1 MKNKD
6 KFTTIQQRNDAFR
19 LWCKKHCDHDRG
31 SNDCR
36 NCQFMWL
43 EAEYDEK
50 DYCTSAIALM
60 ASRMRNGSLEMAN
73 HVYNKGLVV
82 LNREQLEDYQKC
94 LMMVEEIAKVSM
106 KPIGFA
112 EECMVCV
119 ENCRKIAS
127 GEIKLNNGD
136 K

>member
-6 KFTTIQQRNDAFR
+6 KFTSVQQRNDAFK

-31 SNDCR
+31 SHDCR

-60 ASRMRNGSLEMAN
+60 ASRMRNSKLEIAP
-73 HVYNKGLVV
+73 VGAKGLVV
-82 LNREQLEDYQKC
+82 LSKEQLEDYQKC
-94 LMMVEEIAKVSM
+94 MMMVDEIAKVGM
-106 KPIGFA
+106 KPLGFA
-112 EECMVCV
+112 EECMVSV

-127 GEIKLNNGD
+127 GEIK
-136 K
+136 KTQS